1 MGIGLS
7 LCLVLVMASE
17 TRDGNALCK
26 DQNVTYSKGYS
37 SQERVLP
44 MDKTP
49 VTLMSLSV
57 EEFQGNSLSGYL
69 IRSGFTNT
77 KFT

>member
-7 LCLVLVMASE
+7 LCLVLAMASE
-17 TRDGNALCK
+17 TRDGKALCK
-26 DQNVTYSKGYS
+26 DQNVTYSEGYS

-49 VTLMSLSV
+49 LTLKSLSV
-57 EEFQGNSLSGYL
+57 EEF
-69 IRSGFTNT
+69 
-77 KFT
+77 